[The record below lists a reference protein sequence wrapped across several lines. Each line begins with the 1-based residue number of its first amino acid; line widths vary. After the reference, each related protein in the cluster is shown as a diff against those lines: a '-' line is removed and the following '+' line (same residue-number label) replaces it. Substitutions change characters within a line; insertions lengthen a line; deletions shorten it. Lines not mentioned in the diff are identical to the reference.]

1 MFILYDLIF
10 LVFTLACLPVYLF
23 KGKFHRGFLARL
35 GALPD
40 NLALERPIWVHA
52 VSMGEVKSIAGL
64 IEELRKIYPAKKFVI
79 STVTPTGNKIALD
92 LKKPGDLVTYL
103 PLDFSFIV
111 GRVINRVNPSL
122 FIIAETE
129 IWPNLLT
136 SLYKKGIPIVTVNA
150 RISDASFRGYFAI
163 KLLIKP
169 ILDKISLFCSQT
181 EADAAR
187 LRKLGVAPS
196 RIKVTGNMKF
206 DQLTAPL
213 QAAGYREKLSLGL
226 DGKLFIAGSTHQGEE
241 EIILST
247 YKSLLNNFPT
257 LKLLIAPRHP
267 ERADALAS
275 LIKGS
280 GFEPAKISVLGPRT
294 REPVNPR
301 TVFILDTVGEL
312 ANFYTAADV
321 VFVGGSLIK
330 RGGHNILEPA
340 SLGKPVIFGPHMFNF
355 RDIAEMFLKNNAALM
370 AKDENGLV
378 SAVTRILKDNFL
390 ASQLRANAAGIIAL
404 NRGATQKNSAAV
416 GALGLTDGNQSK
428 AE

>member
-10 LVFTLACLPVYLF
+10 FVFTLICLPVYLF
-23 KGKFHRGFLARL
+23 KGKFHRGFPARL
-35 GALPD
+35 GVLPD
-40 NLALERPIWVHA
+40 NLALEGPIWVHA
-52 VSMGEVKSIAGL
+52 VSMGEAKSIAGL

-111 GRVINRVNPSL
+111 GSVISRINPSL

-136 SLYKKGIPIVTVNA
+136 SLYKKGVPIVTVNA
-150 RISDASFRGYFAI
+150 RISDASFRGYSAI
-163 KLLIKP
+163 KLLLKP

-181 EADAAR
+181 EVDAAR

-196 RIKVTGNMKF
+196 RIKVSGNMKF
-206 DQLTAPL
+206 DQLTVPL
-213 QAAGYREKLSLGL
+213 QAAGHREKLGLSL
-226 DGKLFIAGSTHQGEE
+226 DDKLFIAGSTHQGEE
-241 EIILST
+241 EIILSA
-247 YKSLLNNFPT
+247 YRMLLNNFPT

-280 GFEPAKISVLGPRT
+280 GFEAAKISILGPRT
-294 REPVNPR
+294 REPANPR

-321 VFVGGSLIK
+321 VFIGGSLIK
-330 RGGHNILEPA
+330 KGGHNILEPA

-378 SAVTRILKDNFL
+378 SAVTRLLKDNFL
-390 ASQLRANAAGIIAL
+390 ASQLRVNAAGIIAL
-404 NRGATQKNSAAV
+404 NRGATPKNSTAV
-416 GALGLTDGNQSK
+416 GTLGVTDGNQSK